1 MLMRHVSKDV
11 VKSAIFIV
19 ASSSQLLKSVIK
31 GCLSITSVRV
41 EGVEIPELLHGQ
53 QLLLELVLKHE
64 VHEGVGHLVQSPHGP
79 VRPPLAAEHQYV
91 LYPGP
96 HLAVEVDVPRHQVG
110 PHQASVI
117 VSLGP
122 LQLSQQPQGNSKVP
136 ALTWQ
141 LLSII
146 KCSL

>member
-1 MLMRHVSKDV
+1 MRHVSKDV

-19 ASSSQLLKSVIK
+19 ASSSQLLESVIK
-31 GCLSITSVRV
+31 GCLSVRV
-41 EGVEIPELLHGQ
+41 EGVKIPELVHSE

-64 VHEGVGHLVQSPHGP
+64 VHKRVRDLIKGLHGP
-79 VRPPLAAEHQYV
+79 VRPPLAPEHHHV
-91 LYPGP
+91 LDPRP
-96 HLAVEVDVPRHQVG
+96 HLAVKVDVPRHQVG